1 MEATHAHQ
9 QHAQQHKQRRW
20 RSERLWLQRF
30 WLHMFR
36 YMVSVYGY
44 ICFATWFRTYVSLH
58 GQRFSLH
65 GNLLSLRVHAATRP
79 LFYLHIQR
87 THIMAQTSIFKG
99 AARNCLDVSVR
110 LSRWLI
116 MSQIDF
122 AKNQENYFVVKVD
135 GEVVEDFDGLIRP
148 LWRCH
153 EKECPFPGCS
163 ENAWNRVKKDL
174 WSVESEDHVRTYI
187 KQHGVES
194 VLHGRKKDNPIPE
207 DKIDSIVRDVEIHMS
222 DDTWSDRQEYK
233 TERDRVEQGRKR
245 KKEMQDDKDQWHDD
259 QWHDSAGSSS
269 SNWQR
274 ETGSQK
280 AILQSLA
287 TLSHNVGML
296 AAGKAAPPAITAG
309 PSSSEHPVQAAS
321 RAVPAFIDAAMRD
334 AATLDNGAVLSVNEK
349 MVSVPFSTLMLCKET
364 TTRSKEACKQALA
377 SMLTPMN
384 QLRIELGVLSNT
396 ESVLDQ
402 IIESA
407 KNS

>member
-1 MEATHAHQ
+1 
-9 QHAQQHKQRRW
+9 
-20 RSERLWLQRF
+20 
-30 WLHMFR
+30 
-36 YMVSVYGY
+36 
-44 ICFATWFRTYVSLH
+44 
-58 GQRFSLH
+58 
-65 GNLLSLRVHAATRP
+65 
-79 LFYLHIQR
+79 
-87 THIMAQTSIFKG
+87 
-99 AARNCLDVSVR
+99 
-110 LSRWLI
+110 

-122 AKNQENYFVVKVD
+122 AKNQENYFVIKVE
-135 GEVVEDFDGLIRP
+135 GEVVSDDEGLIRP
-148 LWRCH
+148 LWRCT

-163 ENAWNRVKKDL
+163 ENAWARVKKDL

-233 TERDRVEQGRKR
+233 TERDRVEKGRKR
-245 KKEMQDDKDQWHDD
+245 KKETQDDKDQWHDD
-259 QWHDSAGSSS
+259 QWHDSAGDQWHDNSSS
-269 SNWQR
+269 SSKWQR

-280 AILQSLA
+280 AILESLA

-309 PSSSEHPVQAAS
+309 PSSSEHPVATS
-321 RAVPAFIDAAMRD
+321 VRAVPAFIEAAMRD
-334 AATLDNGAVLSVNEK
+334 TATLDNGAVLSVNEK

-396 ESVLDQ
+396 ETVLDQ
-402 IIESA
+402 IIASA